1 MFAENRISYSDV
13 DKLIDMWQT
22 TGVRTASGIICKE
35 CSAPKASTPAKLA
48 KKNPR
53 LKKIN
58 SDISLVQDP
67 APLDQSL
74 HWLYET
80 SHLTFD
86 QSPPPLHIYFYMD
99 ISTLQTSGASANWPF
114 NLTVGGGPCIR
125 LCLGDTGTVS
135 TTGPSKDTSWVMYS
149 RAWTTKEEKY
159 VATAIEKISAN
170 HCDLPGELNFNMM
183 NSLRHQPSG
192 AHCPLNQV
200 NTKLQPQEDHLHNQ
214 FTVLES
220 DLAHLDKETLTQS
233 AIMFP
238 TDPCKSCEVSEA
250 PKHEVYEAPVPSLT
264 HPKRTMT
271 TVTAAK
277 KKGKHHHPANS
288 QSPEPPNVNRPTN
301 RTKNVCIANP
311 PAVQSLS
318 VKTQPKRP
326 RPKKLGTVRLKS
338 QETKSISAKVLPE
351 PKETQ
356 TDLSNVLPKQS
367 ESETISSLEQKTSEP
382 ISEKGKIIIRFKVKA
397 SSTQPDQAL
406 DPIPSCVK
414 PAPPKSAPNACSFA
428 TGTLLMNREECT
440 VKLHITT
447 PCAKFATHCLQL
459 IFMTLVKIDPSN
471 STQPVHQGILQSNI
485 WKAPGHLEFYKSLT
499 LQITLLAKST
509 RPIKYDILPI
519 LLAIVIA
526 KLSPNKMTILIQ
538 NGFIRAQTPRNGNAK
553 GKN

>member
-1 MFAENRISYSDV
+1 MLDPALHQSRRPRQLFVVNEKQTFTCEFKPDDPQLHPNQHERSLYVLAIEPQMFAENRISYSKV

-99 ISTLQTSGASANWPF
+99 ISTLQTSGAS
-114 NLTVGGGPCIR
+114 
-125 LCLGDTGTVS
+125 
-135 TTGPSKDTSWVMYS
+135 GPSKDTSWVMYS

-220 DLAHLDKETLTQS
+220 DLAHLDEETLTQS

-264 HPKRTMT
+264 HPKWTMT

-367 ESETISSLEQKTSEP
+367 PLLEQKTSEP
-382 ISEKGKIIIRFKVKA
+382 ISEKGKIII
-397 SSTQPDQAL
+397 
-406 DPIPSCVK
+406 
-414 PAPPKSAPNACSFA
+414 
-428 TGTLLMNREECT
+428 
-440 VKLHITT
+440 
-447 PCAKFATHCLQL
+447 
-459 IFMTLVKIDPSN
+459 
-471 STQPVHQGILQSNI
+471 
-485 WKAPGHLEFYKSLT
+485 
-499 LQITLLAKST
+499 
-509 RPIKYDILPI
+509 
-519 LLAIVIA
+519 
-526 KLSPNKMTILIQ
+526 
-538 NGFIRAQTPRNGNAK
+538 
-553 GKN
+553 